1 MPIKTCVQYAFARR
15 SSRTKHPLRS
25 SALLAVALG
34 VAAMSLGIVE
44 AAARVQSADPTRLE
58 QAFAGFTS
66 ASTVPSSIQL
76 APTMTT
82 WQGVDLDGDGR
93 ADVADPTGRGPRDV
107 DAYGEGRFHARRD
120 GGSRLHE
127 GVDYVAHAGQ
137 VVDAPISGYV
147 TKVGYAYPGDAAL
160 RFVEIENPALHLQAR
175 VFYVDPDVVVG
186 DTVAVG
192 QPIGRAHTLQKKY
205 PGGIVDH
212 VHLEIADRRGRKL
225 DAATLIIARTD
236 DGRLAAD

>member
-1 MPIKTCVQYAFARR
+1 MPFKTCVQYAFARR
-15 SSRTKHPLRS
+15 SSRTKHPVRS
-25 SALLAVALG
+25 SALLIAALG
-34 VAAMSLGIVE
+34 AAAMSVGIVE

-66 ASTVPSSIQL
+66 GSTVPAQL
-76 APTMTT
+76 RLQPTLTT

-93 ADVADPTGRGPRDV
+93 ADVADPTGRGPREV
-107 DAYGEGRFHARRD
+107 DAYGEGRFHASRD

-147 TKVGYAYPGDAAL
+147 TKIGYAYPGDEAL

-175 VFYVDPDVVVG
+175 VFYVDPDVAVG
-186 DTVAVG
+186 QGVAVG

-205 PGGIVDH
+205 PGGIIDH

-225 DAATLIIARTD
+225 DAATLILARTD
-236 DGRLAAD
+236 VGRLAAD

>member
-1 MPIKTCVQYAFARR
+1 
-15 SSRTKHPLRS
+15 
-25 SALLAVALG
+25 
-34 VAAMSLGIVE
+34 MSLGIAQAAVHVHEKGLAVLTASRAPVGPIRVE
-44 AAARVQSADPTRLE
+44 
-58 QAFAGFTS
+58 
-66 ASTVPSSIQL
+66 PSL
-76 APTMTT
+76 PT

-93 ADVADPTGRGPRDV
+93 ADVADPTGRAPRDV
-107 DAYGEGRFHARRD
+107 DAYGEGRFHASRD

-127 GVDYVAHAGQ
+127 GVDYVAKAGQ

-147 TKVGYAYPGDAAL
+147 TKIGYAYPGDEAL

-175 VFYVDPDVVVG
+175 VFYVDPDVAVG

-192 QPIGRAHTLQKKY
+192 RPIGRAHTLQKKY

-225 DAATLIIARTD
+225 DAATMILARTD

>member
-1 MPIKTCVQYAFARR
+1 
-15 SSRTKHPLRS
+15 
-25 SALLAVALG
+25 
-34 VAAMSLGIVE
+34 MSLGIAE

-66 ASTVPSSIQL
+66 GSTVPATIRLQPAL
-76 APTMTT
+76 TT

-93 ADVADPTGRGPRDV
+93 ADVADPTGRAPRV
-107 DAYGEGRFHARRD
+107 EDAYGEGRFHASRD

-127 GVDYVAHAGQ
+127 GVDYVADAGQ

-147 TKVGYAYPGDAAL
+147 TKIGYAYPGDQTL
-160 RFVEIENPALHLQAR
+160 KFVEIENPALHLQAR
-175 VFYVDPDVVVG
+175 VFYVDPDVAVG
-186 DTVAVG
+186 QTVAVG
-192 QPIGRAHTLQKKY
+192 SPIGRAHTLQKKY

-225 DAATLIIARTD
+225 DAATMIVARTEV
-236 DGRLAAD
+236 GSLAAD